1 MERFNMI
8 GIGERAGSGV
18 LNIFQTWDYENW
30 MEPVIDESFGI
41 LLCPPHHKTPGNIKA
56 DPVRQRRQFAFCF
69 FQQADDR
76 QMLRTM

>member
-30 MEPVIDESFGI
+30 MEPVINESFGI
-41 LLCPPHHKTPGNIKA
+41 LLCPPHHKTPGDSQSHAIW
-56 DPVRQRRQFAFCF
+56 QRGQGFPGF